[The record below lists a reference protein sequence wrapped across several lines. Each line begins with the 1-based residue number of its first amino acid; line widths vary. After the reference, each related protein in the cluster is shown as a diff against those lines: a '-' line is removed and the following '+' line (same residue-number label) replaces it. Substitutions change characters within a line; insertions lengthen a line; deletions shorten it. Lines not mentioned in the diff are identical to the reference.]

1 MLPKIALPPNRWRWC
16 WVLVCVLLAVL
27 PLASQGQASSRLD
40 SLERA
45 QKRLQ
50 QDLALTKRAREETRN
65 KKESTLAE
73 LRLVNQ
79 QVKLREELLGSMRQ
93 QLSELDQKIFS
104 VQLTIESL
112 EDDISAAQENY
123 GRLMVVIYKAMA
135 HKSPTFYLISSESVG
150 QAYQRAQYFKSITHM
165 QESHMRLLRRTK
177 SFLAIKKLELE
188 QSKVEKQRVA
198 EEEKLE
204 KERLVAVKQEQKKL
218 YDNLKVD
225 EIRLNKMI
233 QDTENA
239 LAALKKAIRSE
250 MDRIV
255 SGKKK
260 KTVTREEEDI
270 ILSLTRDFDQN
281 KGKFPWPMP
290 MPNATITRHFG
301 VQSISGT
308 NAVVD
313 LQGIDIT
320 TLPGQ
325 AVRTVFGG
333 SVESVMPVPGQGKM
347 VILSHGNYY
356 TVYANMENVSVKA
369 GDKIDGLKTIGTA
382 RTDPGTGETKVH
394 FQVYKDRTPMDPESW
409 LVRKN

>member
-1 MLPKIALPPNRWRWC
+1 LLLVIILMLPAWSH
-16 WVLVCVLLAVL
+16 A
-27 PLASQGQASSRLD
+27 QSSRLD

-50 QDLALTKRAREETRN
+50 QDLAITKRAREETRN

-79 QVKLREELLGSMRQ
+79 QVKLREELLSSMRQ

-112 EDDISAAQENY
+112 ESDITKVQENY
-123 GRLMVVIYKAMA
+123 GRLMVVVYKALA
-135 HKSPTFYLISSESVG
+135 HKSPTFYLISSQNVS
-150 QAYQRAQYFKSITHM
+150 QAYQRAQYFKSITAM
-165 QESHMRLLRRTK
+165 QESQMRLLRRTK
-177 SFLAIKKLELE
+177 AFLAIKRLELE

-204 KERLVAVKQEQKKL
+204 KERLVVVKQEQKKL
-218 YDNLKVD
+218 YDNLKGD

-233 QDTENA
+233 QDTENT

-255 SGKKK
+255 SNKKK
-260 KTVTREEEDI
+260 KPVTREEEDI
-270 ILSLTRDFDQN
+270 VLSLTRDFDQN

-313 LQGIDIT
+313 LQGIDIN

-333 SVESVMPVPGQGKM
+333 NVESVMPVPGQGKM

-356 TVYANMENVSVKA
+356 TVYANLENVSVKA
-369 GDKIDGLKTIGTA
+369 GDKLDGMKTIGTA
-382 RTDPGTGETKVH
+382 RTDAGTGETKVH
-394 FQVYKDRTPMDPESW
+394 FQVYKERTPMDPESW

>member
-1 MLPKIALPPNRWRWC
+1 MRQANKHAWGIIPA
-16 WVLVCVLLAVL
+16 LLAICL
-27 PLASQGQASSRLD
+27 LLNLATSAHAQSSRLD

-79 QVKLREELLGSMRQ
+79 QVKLREELLSSMRV

-112 EDDISAAQENY
+112 ENDMAKAQENY
-123 GRLMVVIYKAMA
+123 GRLMVVIYKSLS
-135 HKSPTFYLISSESVG
+135 HKSPTFYLISSQSVG
-150 QAYQRAQYFKSITHM
+150 QAYQRAQYFKSITQM
-165 QESHMRLLRRTK
+165 QDSHMRLLRRTK
-177 SFLAIKKLELE
+177 AFLAVKKLELE
-188 QSKVEKQRVA
+188 QSKVEKQRVV

-204 KERLVAVKQEQKKL
+204 KERLVVIKQEQKKL

-225 EIRLNKMI
+225 ELRLNKMI

-255 SGKKK
+255 SSKKK

-270 ILSLTRDFDQN
+270 VLSLTRDFDQN

-325 AVRTVFGG
+325 SVRTIFGG

-356 TVYANMENVSVKA
+356 TVYANLENVSVKA
-369 GDKIDGLKTIGTA
+369 GDKVEGLKSIGTA
-382 RTDPGTGETKVH
+382 RTDPGTGETKLH
-394 FQVYKDRTPMDPESW
+394 FQLYKDRTPMDPEAW
-409 LVRKN
+409 LVHKN